1 MRSRIRL
8 LMFCLGFVASRAHAA
23 CDAGAFGQF
32 LAEAQ
37 SLGPQAETLGKQM
50 LACPRDDYRQASV
63 YWLSFVYAMKQNA
76 AAIKDLGRAIPASGS
91 GSEKV
96 QVLYRAWQGDYSG
109 LANRVRIGQRD
120 YADDPYAM
128 LVLARNLIRFEQYKD
143 GLSVYQQL
151 ISLQDNNESSEIE
164 RLYALIWSRDD
175 EAALLRVAAMKRYDL
190 SPYMR
195 QAVERAEN
203 LLESMGHRKPGSP
216 DEPAHDAWLKA
227 AGKDYVDLRGYRR
240 RSLEVDYHG
249 PLHVNVGAH
258 ELSHPLEPERQK
270 EASVNL
276 GYTFRPTSNWSLLTE
291 LGFFSAGE
299 QNLMGRLDN
308 FIRLGESSLG
318 FGVRREAVSLV
329 EKPLVIEE
337 QGLMRD
343 TVKAGLSLWKR
354 AVFTAALER
363 DGHEAPFA
371 TYQAELRIG
380 QLVTEDTQQGIGFF
394 IPLEFVDHP
403 KPAADVVTY
412 PREIKVGLGLRA
424 AYGDGQYW
432 HLSGDMRLL
441 TVSRSYYQD
450 PESYTKLLGAAIR
463 VDAKYF
469 VQRSWYLFAEAERE
483 FVEKNP
489 FDAEDAEESLVI
501 IGVALT
507 GAGHGSASKE
517 MGR

>member
-8 LMFCLGFVASRAHAA
+8 FILCLGFISMRAHAA
-23 CDAGAFGQF
+23 CDAPTFGLF

-37 SLGPQAETLGKQM
+37 SLGPQAETLGKQL
-50 LACPRDDYRQASV
+50 LACPRDDYKQASV

-76 AAIKDLGRAIPASGS
+76 AGIKDLGRAIPSSGS

-143 GLSVYQQL
+143 GLLTYQQL
-151 ISLQDNNESSEIE
+151 ISLQDNNEASEIE

-216 DEPAHDAWLKA
+216 EGPAHDVWLSM

-240 RSLEVDYHG
+240 RTIEVDYHG

-258 ELSHPLEPERQK
+258 ELGHPLEPERQK

-276 GYTFRPTSNWSLLTE
+276 GYTFRLTNNWNFFTE
-291 LGFFSAGE
+291 LGYFSAGD

-308 FIRLGESSLG
+308 FIRFGESSLG
-318 FGVRREAVSLV
+318 FGIRREAISLV
-329 EKPLVIEE
+329 EKPLVIHE

-343 TVKAGLSLWKR
+343 TAKAGISLWKR
-354 AVFTAALER
+354 AVVTAALER

-371 TYQAELRIG
+371 TYQAELRLG
-380 QLVTEDTQQGIGFF
+380 QLVTEETERGVGFF

-412 PREIKVGLGLRA
+412 PREIKAGLGLRA

-450 PESYTKLLGAAIR
+450 PESYTKLLGAAMR

-469 VQRSWYLFAEAERE
+469 VQRSWYVFLEAERE

-489 FDAEDAEESLVI
+489 FDEEDEQESLVVL
-501 IGVALT
+501 GVALT
-507 GAGHGSASKE
+507 GAGHGSATKE
-517 MGR
+517 IGR